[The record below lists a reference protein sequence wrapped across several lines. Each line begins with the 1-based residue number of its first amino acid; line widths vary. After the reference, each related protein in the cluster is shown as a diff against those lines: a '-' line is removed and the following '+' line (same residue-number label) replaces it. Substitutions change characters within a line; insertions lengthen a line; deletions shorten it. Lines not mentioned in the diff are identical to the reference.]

1 MAARFSKTASNG
13 SIPTRKTRPSGN
25 GFSSTPRP
33 ISTCSRNIP
42 RPRHGWRLAKTSCSC
57 STTPF
62 MKSPNKTTKKT
73 VTFLTLAIA
82 IGSSQIVNAKTQ
94 TGETKPRIE
103 VCFVLDTTGSMGGLI
118 EGAKQKIW
126 SIANEMISAKPTP
139 ELKLGLI
146 GYRDR
151 GDEYV
156 VKSFRLTDDIDSIY
170 GHLRD
175 FKAEGGG
182 DEPESVN
189 EALAEAIEKMP
200 WSQDRKVLKIIF
212 LVGDAP
218 PHLDYA
224 DGPKYPELCRIAA
237 KKDLIINTVQ
247 CGNIAETTPISK
259 EIAELS
265 EGSYAAIAQS
275 GGVAIIA
282 TPMDDELARLNK
294 KIGATLIPYGDAALQ
309 REVAAKQAFAESAPA
324 SAAADRLSY
333 NARTGK
339 AVQGRGEL
347 LDALANNKIKL
358 DSIDRKDL
366 PQEFQKLTKQEMEA
380 RIAKTRIERG
390 SLQKEVQDLA
400 KKRDAY
406 IQAENKRLAEAG
418 KGDGFDEKVAETIH
432 QQAERKG
439 INYTP

>member
-1 MAARFSKTASNG
+1 MRIGLNLVASIAFVAA
-13 SIPTRKTRPSGN
+13 
-25 GFSSTPRP
+25 SSH
-33 ISTCSRNIP
+33 SS
-42 RPRHGWRLAKTSCSC
+42 LAKTAAA
-57 STTPF
+57 
-62 MKSPNKTTKKT
+62 N
-73 VTFLTLAIA
+73 
-82 IGSSQIVNAKTQ
+82 Q
-94 TGETKPRIE
+94 TKPRIE

-156 VKSFRLTDDIDSIY
+156 VKSFQLTDDIDSIY

-237 KKDLIINTVQ
+237 KKDLIINTVK
-247 CGNIAETTPISK
+247 CGTLQRPR
-259 EIAELS
+259 
-265 EGSYAAIAQS
+265 QS
-275 GGVAIIA
+275 GR
-282 TPMDDELARLNK
+282 RLQSCLKAVMLPLLN
-294 KIGATLIPYGDAALQ
+294 LAAL
-309 REVAAKQAFAESAPA
+309 
-324 SAAADRLSY
+324 L
-333 NARTGK
+333 
-339 AVQGRGEL
+339 
-347 LDALANNKIKL
+347 
-358 DSIDRKDL
+358 
-366 PQEFQKLTKQEMEA
+366 
-380 RIAKTRIERG
+380 
-390 SLQKEVQDLA
+390 
-400 KKRDAY
+400 
-406 IQAENKRLAEAG
+406 
-418 KGDGFDEKVAETIH
+418 
-432 QQAERKG
+432 
-439 INYTP
+439 

>member
-1 MAARFSKTASNG
+1 M
-13 SIPTRKTRPSGN
+13 
-25 GFSSTPRP
+25 
-33 ISTCSRNIP
+33 
-42 RPRHGWRLAKTSCSC
+42 
-57 STTPF
+57 
-62 MKSPNKTTKKT
+62 KT
-73 VTFLTLAIA
+73 VTFFTIAIA
-82 IGSSQIVNAKTQ
+82 IGWSQILNAKTQ
-94 TGETKPRIE
+94 TSGAKPLIE

-139 ELKLGLI
+139 QLKLGLI

-156 VKSFRLTDDIDSIY
+156 VKSFQLTDDIDSIY
-170 GHLRD
+170 AHLRD

-218 PHLDYA
+218 PHLDYT
-224 DGPKYPELCRIAA
+224 DGPKYPELCRMAA

-247 CGNIAETTPISK
+247 CGNIAETTPIWK
-259 EIAELS
+259 EIAKLS

-275 GGVAIIA
+275 GGVAVIA

-294 KIGATLIPYGDAALQ
+294 KIGTTLIPYGDAALQ

-333 NARTGK
+333 NAKTGK

-347 LDALANNKIKL
+347 LDALAKNEVKL
-358 DSIDRKDL
+358 DAIDKKDL
-366 PQEFQKLTKQEMEA
+366 PNEFQRLTRQEMEA
-380 RIAKTRIERG
+380 RIAKARAERD
-390 SLQKEVQDLA
+390 SLQKAVQDLA
-400 KKRDAY
+400 EKREAY
-406 IQAENKRLAEAG
+406 IQAENKRLAEAK

-439 INYTP
+439 ISYTP

>member
-1 MAARFSKTASNG
+1 MNSTTYSVIATKIARTAQPVAASLCRGGGNLDAAAERRGYKAMRIGLNLVASLAFVAASPHSCPAKTA
-13 SIPTRKTRPSGN
+13 
-25 GFSSTPRP
+25 
-33 ISTCSRNIP
+33 
-42 RPRHGWRLAKTSCSC
+42 A
-57 STTPF
+57 
-62 MKSPNKTTKKT
+62 
-73 VTFLTLAIA
+73 
-82 IGSSQIVNAKTQ
+82 VN
-94 TGETKPRIE
+94 ESKPRIE

-126 SIANEMISAKPTP
+126 SIANEMVSAKPTP

-151 GDEYV
+151 GDEYI

-170 GHLRD
+170 AHLHD
-175 FKAEGGG
+175 FQAAGGG

-218 PHLDYA
+218 PHMDYA

-247 CGNIAETTPISK
+247 CGNIAETTPIWK
-259 EIAELS
+259 EIAKLS

-275 GGVAIIA
+275 GNVAVIA
-282 TPMDDELARLNK
+282 TPMDGELTRLNK

-333 NARTGK
+333 NAKTK
-339 AVQGRGEL
+339 KVVQGRGEL
-347 LDALANNKIKL
+347 LDALANNEVKL
-358 DSIDRKDL
+358 DAIDKKDL
-366 PQEFQKLTKQEMEA
+366 PKDFQKLTKEEMEA
-380 RIAKTRIERG
+380 RIAKTRAERDG
-390 SLQKEVQDLA
+390 LQKEIQDIA
-400 KKRDAY
+400 QKREAY

-418 KGDGFDEKVAETIH
+418 KGDGFDEKVAETLH
-432 QQAERKG
+432 QEAQRKG
-439 INYTP
+439 ISYAP

>member
-1 MAARFSKTASNG
+1 MKITTLLLALLLAG
-13 SIPTRKTRPSGN
+13 SG
-25 GFSSTPRP
+25 
-33 ISTCSRNIP
+33 IS
-42 RPRHGWRLAKTSCSC
+42 AKEQ
-57 STTPF
+57 
-62 MKSPNKTTKKT
+62 PNEK
-73 VTFLTLAIA
+73 
-82 IGSSQIVNAKTQ
+82 
-94 TGETKPRIE
+94 KPRIE

-156 VKSFRLTDDIDSIY
+156 VKSFQLTDDIDSVY
-170 GHLRD
+170 AHLRD

-218 PHLDYA
+218 PHMDYA

-237 KKDLIINTVQ
+237 KKDLVINTVQ
-247 CGNIAETTPISK
+247 CGSIAATTPIWK
-259 EIAELS
+259 EIAKSS

-275 GGVAIIA
+275 GGVAVIA
-282 TPMDDELARLNK
+282 TPMDDELAKLNK
-294 KIGATLIPYGDAALQ
+294 KIGETLIPYGDADVR
-309 REVAAKQAFAESAPA
+309 REVAAKQAFAERAPA

-333 NARTGK
+333 NAKTKKG
-339 AVQGRGEL
+339 VQGRGEL
-347 LDALANNKIKL
+347 LDALASNEVKL
-358 DSIDRKDL
+358 ESIDKKDL
-366 PQEFQKLTKQEMEA
+366 PAEFQKLTKEEMEG
-380 RIAKTRIERG
+380 RIAKTRAERD
-390 SLQKEVQDLA
+390 SLQKEVQEVA

-432 QQAERKG
+432 QQAQRKG
-439 INYTP
+439 ISYTP

>member
-13 SIPTRKTRPSGN
+13 SIPTRKTRPSAN

-33 ISTCSRNIP
+33 ILTCSRNIP
-42 RPRHGWRLAKTSCSC
+42 RPRHGWRLAKTSCSR

-62 MKSPNKTTKKT
+62 MKSPNKTMKKNL
-73 VTFLTLAIA
+73 TFLTLAIA
-82 IGSSQIVNAKTQ
+82 VGWSQILNAKTQ
-94 TGETKPRIE
+94 TSEAKPRIE

-156 VKSFRLTDDIDSIY
+156 VKSFQLTDDIDSIY

-212 LVGDAP
+212 LVDDAAM
-218 PHLDYA
+218 HVVEA
-224 DGPKYPELCRIAA
+224 DSAKYEELCLLAVEE
-237 KKDLIINTVQ
+237 DLLIN
-247 CGNIAETTPISK
+247 
-259 EIAELS
+259 
-265 EGSYAAIAQS
+265 
-275 GGVAIIA
+275 
-282 TPMDDELARLNK
+282 
-294 KIGATLIPYGDAALQ
+294 
-309 REVAAKQAFAESAPA
+309 
-324 SAAADRLSY
+324 
-333 NARTGK
+333 
-339 AVQGRGEL
+339 
-347 LDALANNKIKL
+347 
-358 DSIDRKDL
+358 
-366 PQEFQKLTKQEMEA
+366 
-380 RIAKTRIERG
+380 
-390 SLQKEVQDLA
+390 
-400 KKRDAY
+400 
-406 IQAENKRLAEAG
+406 
-418 KGDGFDEKVAETIH
+418 H
-432 QQAERKG
+432 
-439 INYTP
+439 

>member
-1 MAARFSKTASNG
+1 MKITTLLFALLLAV
-13 SIPTRKTRPSGN
+13 SI
-25 GFSSTPRP
+25 
-33 ISTCSRNIP
+33 ID
-42 RPRHGWRLAKTSCSC
+42 AKE
-57 STTPF
+57 
-62 MKSPNKTTKKT
+62 SPNE
-73 VTFLTLAIA
+73 
-82 IGSSQIVNAKTQ
+82 N
-94 TGETKPRIE
+94 KPRIE
-103 VCFVLDTTGSMGGLI
+103 VCFILDTTGSMGGLI

-170 GHLRD
+170 AHLRD

-218 PHLDYA
+218 PHMDYP

-247 CGNIAETTPISK
+247 CGSIAATTPIWK
-259 EIAELS
+259 EIAKSS

-275 GGVAIIA
+275 GGVAVIA
-282 TPMDDELARLNK
+282 TPMDEELAKLNK
-294 KIGATLIPYGDAALQ
+294 RIGETLIPYGDADVR

-333 NARTGK
+333 NAKTKKG
-339 AVQGRGEL
+339 VQGRGEL
-347 LDALANNKIKL
+347 LDALASNEVKL
-358 DSIDRKDL
+358 ESIDKKDL
-366 PQEFQKLTKQEMEA
+366 PADFQKLTKQEIEA
-380 RIAKTRIERG
+380 RIAKTREERD
-390 SLQKEVQDLA
+390 SLQKEVQELA

-439 INYTP
+439 ISYAP

>member
-1 MAARFSKTASNG
+1 MKITTLLFAFLLAG
-13 SIPTRKTRPSGN
+13 SI
-25 GFSSTPRP
+25 
-33 ISTCSRNIP
+33 I
-42 RPRHGWRLAKTSCSC
+42 AAQ
-57 STTPF
+57 
-62 MKSPNKTTKKT
+62 KSPNE
-73 VTFLTLAIA
+73 
-82 IGSSQIVNAKTQ
+82 N
-94 TGETKPRIE
+94 KPRIE
-103 VCFVLDTTGSMGGLI
+103 VCFVLDTTGSMAGLI

-156 VKSFRLTDDIDSIY
+156 VKSFRLSDDIDSIY
-170 GHLRD
+170 AHLRD

-182 DEPESVN
+182 DEPESAN

-200 WSQDRKVLKIIF
+200 WSQDPKVLKIIF

-218 PHLDYA
+218 PHMDYA

-247 CGNIAETTPISK
+247 CGSIAATTPIWK
-259 EIAELS
+259 EIAKSS

-275 GGVAIIA
+275 GGVAVIA
-282 TPMDDELARLNK
+282 TPMDDELAKLNK
-294 KIGATLIPYGDAALQ
+294 RIGETLIPYGDADLR

-333 NARTGK
+333 NAKTK
-339 AVQGRGEL
+339 KSVQGRGEL
-347 LDALANNKIKL
+347 LDALASNEVKL
-358 DSIDRKDL
+358 ESIDKKDL
-366 PQEFQKLTKQEMEA
+366 PAEFQKLTKQEIEA
-380 RIAKTRIERG
+380 RIAKTRGERDN
-390 SLQKEVQDLA
+390 LQKEVQELA

-439 INYTP
+439 ISYTP